1 MTAGQRPAL
10 GLIVAG
16 AFSLLVPA
24 LVALSS
30 GACMAL
36 WAQPGTWAA
45 LATMTVAGL
54 SLVWAGMDG
63 RAAARILAQ
72 LPAGIV
78 VGMQIQPSTGAVVA
92 LLVTGFALGAAPRS
106 RFAESLALF
115 AAAAGFGYAVLMR
128 AFSGGVMSC

>member
-24 LVALSS
+24 LIALSS

-36 WAQPGTWAA
+36 WTQPGTWAG
-45 LATMTVAGL
+45 LVTMTATGL

-63 RAAARILAQ
+63 RSHARMLA
-72 LPAGIV
+72 LVPAGLV
-78 VGMQIQPSTGAVVA
+78 AGLQFQPSTGALVA
-92 LLVTGFALGAAPRS
+92 LLVTGLALGAAPRS
-106 RFAESLALF
+106 RLAEALALF
-115 AAAAGFGYAVLMR
+115 VGAVAFGSLVLTT
-128 AFSGGVMSC
+128 AFSGSASC

>member
-36 WAQPGTWAA
+36 WAQPGTWAG
-45 LATMTVAGL
+45 LATMTAAGL

-63 RAAARILAQ
+63 RAGARMLAL
-72 LPAGIV
+72 LPAGLV
-78 VGMQIQPSTGAVVA
+78 TGLQLQPSTGALVA
-92 LLVTGFALGAAPRS
+92 LLVTGLALGAAPRS
-106 RFAESLALF
+106 RFAEALALF
-115 AAAAGFGYAVLMR
+115 VGAVAFGSLVLTT
-128 AFSGGVMSC
+128 AFSGSASC